1 MDEININDFAKVDL
15 RVAKILS
22 AEDVEDADK
31 LLKIIL
37 DLGEFGQKTVFAG
50 IKKFYEPNDLTGK
63 LVVCVN
69 NLKFVLNEKGG
80 TALRSRGLSLQF
92 LDLFL
97 RIKFLIAIDLI
108 FLLL

>member
-37 DLGEFGQKTVFAG
+37 DLGELD
-50 IKKFYEPNDLTGK
+50 KK
-63 LVVCVN
+63 
-69 NLKFVLNEKGG
+69 
-80 TALRSRGLSLQF
+80 QF
-92 LDLFL
+92 LPE
-97 RIKFLIAIDLI
+97 
-108 FLLL
+108 

>member
-15 RVAKILS
+15 RIAKILS

-69 NLKFVLNEKGG
+69 NLKHREMKFG
-80 TALRSRGLSLQF
+80 TSEGMILASSNDEGVYF
-92 LDLFL
+92 C
-97 RIKFLIAIDLI
+97 
-108 FLLL
+108 LLYTSDAADE

>member
-37 DLGEFGQKTVFAG
+37 DL
-50 IKKFYEPNDLTGK
+50 L
-63 LVVCVN
+63 
-69 NLKFVLNEKGG
+69 
-80 TALRSRGLSLQF
+80 
-92 LDLFL
+92 
-97 RIKFLIAIDLI
+97 
-108 FLLL
+108 